1 MKQIQDTGYRH
12 ENSWKGRR
20 MLTIW
25 GRKNSINVQK
35 VVWCAAELGL
45 DFDRK
50 DAGLQHG
57 FPEGFEEIN
66 PNRKVPAISDEDIA
80 GGFFLWES
88 HAIVR
93 YLAAKNGALIPTD
106 LQGRADCERWMDWQH
121 TTVWETLKS
130 IFFGM
135 VRTAPEERDNAA
147 IQTAIDGTAA
157 SLGILEDHLSSREY
171 VLGEEL
177 SVADIPLAV
186 SAYRWFEMEID
197 RPNLPNFTAYYE
209 KLKERPAFQE
219 HCMFPLT

>member
-1 MKQIQDTGYRH
+1 
-12 ENSWKGRR
+12 
-20 MLTIW
+20 MLEIW

-50 DAGLQHG
+50 DAGLAHG
-57 FPEGFEEIN
+57 FPEDFEEIN
-66 PNRKVPAISDEDIA
+66 PNMKVPAISDD
-80 GGFFLWES
+80 GFTLWES

-93 YLAAKNGALIPTD
+93 YLAAKNGSLIPTD
-106 LQGRADCERWMDWQH
+106 SQGRADCERWMDWQH
-121 TTVWETLKS
+121 TTIWETLKP

-147 IQTAIDGTAA
+147 IQTAVDQTAA
-157 SLGILEDHLSSREY
+157 SFGVLESQLSDRDY
-171 VLGEEL
+171 VLGDEF
-177 SVADIPLAV
+177 SVADIPLVV

-197 RPNLPNFTAYYE
+197 RPDLQNFSAYYGRV
-209 KLKERPAFQE
+209 KERPAFQE